1 MRPGSNQSGTLFQG
15 EYRSRSRSRDAGQ
28 VLGCSLF
35 FRTSQYQVFWISLI
49 EATSRRVGMA
59 RATWSGFLSFG
70 LVSVPVSLFTA
81 TSDQTIHFN
90 QLRKGTSHRIRY
102 KKVDEETGEE
112 ISTDDIVNGYPVGGG
127 EYIVVTRDEMKE
139 AAPGKSD
146 LIEIQDFVD
155 LDDIDP
161 KYFRQTYYLGPK
173 GKGADR
179 AYTLLRQAMRDSNK
193 VGIATLVLRD
203 KEHLVAIRPG
213 DDVLMLETMY
223 FEDEI
228 RDPHEEL
235 DNLPAMDH
243 SDSRELKIAQ
253 QLIESLGAKWDPSRY
268 KNTYRDR
275 IEELVEKKRAGNSI
289 VFGEESERPKSN
301 VIDLMSALQAS
312 IERTS
317 APREAVAADA
327 ALPTKSKT
335 TRSATSKTTTT
346 HEQQAFDGMSKAEL
360 YEQAAKLKVDVT
372 PKMTKLQLVKALMDA
387 EPATKKR
394 RRRLIAGSCRSSIY
408 ANRRRFGS

>member
-1 MRPGSNQSGTLFQG
+1 MHTSNRGDEQ
-15 EYRSRSRSRDAGQ
+15 E
-28 VLGCSLF
+28 
-35 FRTSQYQVFWISLI
+35 I
-49 EATSRRVGMA
+49 GMA

-81 TSDQTIHFN
+81 TTDQTIHFN
-90 QLRKGTSHRIRY
+90 QLRKGTSHRVRY

-112 ISTDDIVNGYPVGGG
+112 LSTDDIVNGYPVGGG
-127 EYIVVTRDEMKE
+127 EYIVVTKDEMKE

-161 KYFRQTYYLGPK
+161 KFFRQTYYLGPK

-179 AYTLLRQAMRDSNK
+179 AYTLLRQAMRESNK

-213 DDVLMLETMY
+213 DEVLMMETMY

-228 RDPHEEL
+228 RDPREEL
-235 DNLPAMDH
+235 DNLPTADH

-253 QLIESLGAKWDPSRY
+253 QLIESLTAKWDPTRY

-275 IEELVEKKRAGNSI
+275 IEELVEKKRAGNAI
-289 VFGEESERPKSN
+289 VFGEDGERPKSN
-301 VIDLMSALQAS
+301 VIDLMAALQAS
-312 IERTS
+312 IGHAGARSTETATADEPS
-317 APREAVAADA
+317 EAQ
-327 ALPTKSKT
+327 PKT
-335 TRSATSKTTTT
+335 TRRAATKTAAT

-360 YEQAAKLKVDVT
+360 QEQATKLKLDVD
-372 PKMTKLQLVKALMDA
+372 PKMTKLQLIKALMDA
-387 EPATKKR
+387 EPTARKSR
-394 RRRLIAGSCRSSIY
+394 RRVS
-408 ANRRRFGS
+408 